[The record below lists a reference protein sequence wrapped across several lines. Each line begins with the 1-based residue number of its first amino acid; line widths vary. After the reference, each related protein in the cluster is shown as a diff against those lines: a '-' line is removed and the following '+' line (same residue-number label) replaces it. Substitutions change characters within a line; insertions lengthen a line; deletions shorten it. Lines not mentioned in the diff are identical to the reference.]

1 MGRDVRFLPAL
12 LLLSAIALGDVRNC
26 TCDPGSAESMAKREC
41 GLCREAEK
49 EPQDTPVFFLKDIN
63 PNKPHR
69 WLALPRVHVHALAD
83 LPPAQRLALWTAAI
97 AKAQET
103 WGDQWG
109 LAFNADVRRTQCHL
123 HIHIGKLLQDV
134 ETKDFVLVDSPADI
148 PVPHDGGGIWIHPA
162 GGKLH
167 VHLGEDA
174 PETLLM
180 R

>member
-1 MGRDVRFLPAL
+1 VKFLPAL
-12 LLLSAIALGDVRNC
+12 LLLSALALGDVRNC
-26 TCDPGSAESMAKREC
+26 TCDIASAESMAKREC
-41 GLCREAEK
+41 GLCREVEK
-49 EPQDTPVFFLKDIN
+49 QPKDTPVFFLKDIN

-69 WLALPRVHVHALAD
+69 WLALPRAHAHTFAD
-83 LPPAQRLALWTAAI
+83 LTPAQRLALWTAAI

-109 LAFNADVRRTQCHL
+109 LAANADSRRTQCHV
-123 HIHIGKLLQDV
+123 HVHIGKLLEGA
-134 ETKDFVLVDSPADI
+134 ETQDFVLIDGPADI

-162 GGKLH
+162 GGRWH

>member
-1 MGRDVRFLPAL
+1 MRFFPAL
-12 LLLSAIALGDVRNC
+12 LLLSALGLGDVRNC
-26 TCDPGSAESMAKREC
+26 TCDLASAESMAKREC

-49 EPQDTPVFFLKDIN
+49 QPQDTPIFFLKDIN

-69 WLALPRVHVHALAD
+69 WLAL
-83 LPPAQRLALWTAAI
+83 WTAAI
-97 AKAQET
+97 AKARET

-109 LAFNADVRRTQCHL
+109 LAANAEIRRTQCHV
-123 HIHIGKLLQDV
+123 HVHIGKLQEGV
-134 ETKDFVLVDSPADI
+134 ETQDFVLIDGPADI
-148 PVPHDGGGIWIHPA
+148 PVPHDGGGIWIHPV

>member
-1 MGRDVRFLPAL
+1 MLVRLIPVL
-12 LLLSAIALGDVRNC
+12 LLFSALAMGDVRNC
-26 TCDPGSAESMAKREC
+26 TCDPASAESMAKREC

-49 EPQDTPVFFLKDIN
+49 QPLDTAVFFLKDIN
-63 PNKPHR
+63 PNKPNR

-83 LPPAQRLALWTAAI
+83 LSPAQRLALWTGAI
-97 AKAQET
+97 AKARDL

-109 LAFNADVRRTQCHL
+109 LAFNADSRRSQCHI
-123 HIHIGKLLQDV
+123 HIHIGKLLEDE
-134 ETKDFVLVDSPADI
+134 ETPDFILVDSPADI
-148 PVPHDGGGIWIHPA
+148 PVPRDGGGIWIHPA

-167 VHLGEDA
+167 VHLGDEA

>member
-1 MGRDVRFLPAL
+1 VRYLPAL
-12 LLLSAIALGDVRNC
+12 LVLSALALGDVRNC
-26 TCDPGSAESMAKREC
+26 TCDLASAESMAKREC

-49 EPQDTPVFFLKDIN
+49 QPQDTLVFFLKDIN

-69 WLALPRVHVHALAD
+69 WLALPRAHAHSLAD
-83 LPPAQRLALWTAAI
+83 LTPAQRLALWTAAI
-97 AKAQET
+97 GKAQET

-109 LAFNADVRRTQCHL
+109 LAANADIRRTQCHV
-123 HIHIGKLLQDV
+123 HVHIGKLLEGV
-134 ETKDFVLVDSPADI
+134 ETQDFVLVDGPAGI
-148 PVPHDGGGIWIHPA
+148 PVPRDGGGIWIHPA

-167 VHLGEDA
+167 VHLGEEA

>member
-1 MGRDVRFLPAL
+1 MSRVRFLPAL
-12 LLLSAIALGDVRNC
+12 FILSVIALGDVRNC
-26 TCDPGSAESMAKREC
+26 TCDIASAESMAKREC

-49 EPQDTPVFFLKDIN
+49 QPLDPPVFFLKDSN

-69 WLALPRVHVHALAD
+69 WLALPRAHIHTLAG
-83 LPPAQRLALWTAAI
+83 LTPAQRLALWTAAI
-97 AKAQET
+97 AKAREI

-109 LAFNADVRRTQCHL
+109 LAANADIRRTQCHVNL
-123 HIHIGKLLQDV
+123 HIGKLFEGV
-134 ETKDFVLVDSPADI
+134 ENADFVLVDGPADI
-148 PVPHDGGGIWIHPA
+148 PVPQDGGGIWVHPV

-167 VHLGEDA
+167 VHLGKDD